1 MWKYIYIR
9 NICLKFLEV
18 EAQRETSLPN
28 PATVG
33 CLFVLHLLVNS
44 VIVMASQKGSRVQFC
59 CYLRKQ
65 GWLFNLGALEWIH
78 LLVCLNGSF
87 DFCTPWNCQ
96 KIIDFLLVLGERRI
110 NWFAWTNLI
119 LGVTCGNGLSDLL
132 FFILFT
138 LLLFI
143 SQKNFNFV

>member
-78 LLVCLNGSF
+78 SWVRLNGLF
-87 DFCTPWNCQ
+87 DFCNRQ
-96 KIIDFLLVLGERRI
+96 KIIMVLGDGWSLTGLFELVWYLAPNVAMASRALFVCLFCCYLLVK
-110 NWFAWTNLI
+110 
-119 LGVTCGNGLSDLL
+119 
-132 FFILFT
+132 
-138 LLLFI
+138 
-143 SQKNFNFV
+143 KN